1 MKGFELIASG
11 NKASTSPGTDS
22 SPGLGGGTYA
32 VGLAVNLACVG
43 ASVGIL
49 VGNGSLNVGGF
60 VRGALVGRGAL
71 VARTGVGLRVLVEA
85 SARMDSSSLP

>member
-1 MKGFELIASG
+1 
-11 NKASTSPGTDS
+11 
-22 SPGLGGGTYA
+22 
-32 VGLAVNLACVG
+32 
-43 ASVGIL
+43 L
-49 VGNGSLNVGGF
+49 VGSGSLNVGGF